1 MWLGR
6 LPKVWS
12 APIIHI
18 GKITSTSPKS
28 ARNQDQPP
36 KLCPYCKT
44 SWKISLDFPKALD
57 FHFFVHS
64 AFTSIEA
71 ALAAESL
78 LSRKQASS
86 SSFLNGK
93 RYFQNGQGVECTLNI
108 SQFFDKCTQ
117 YCTFNLDPLTF
128 FKKKVCVIQN
138 LDAWSFFMASHSS
151 LVPKR
156 SQGQLKEKPSPW
168 TKIKYYLFFH
178 QVFCFLL
185 TLGLGRQLKSN
196 KQCWTLA
203 YSQSCANIL
212 WKVVP

>member
-78 LSRKQASS
+78 LSRKQAS
-86 SSFLNGK
+86 FLNGK

-128 FKKKVCVIQN
+128 FKKKFASFTTQMLGLFLWPPQLISSPKITGSTQGKTES
-138 LDAWSFFMASHSS
+138 LDQDQVLLVFSS
-151 LVPKR
+151 SV
-156 SQGQLKEKPSPW
+156 
-168 TKIKYYLFFH
+168 LFFVDFRSWSAIKVK
-178 QVFCFLL
+178 QTLDTSLFLEL
-185 TLGLGRQLKSN
+185 CK
-196 KQCWTLA
+196 
-203 YSQSCANIL
+203 YSLESRPLRTN
-212 WKVVP
+212 